1 MKRLIINAD
10 DLGLTSG
17 INRAVLEL
25 GRAGALT
32 SATLMAATPATEEAA
47 ESALR
52 QSSLG
57 IGCHVV
63 LVDGRPVLPAEKVPT
78 LVDTRRA
85 GPHSGKDTPR
95 FRPTLGALVTDLLR
109 GRVSEADIE
118 AEAVAQIRRLQQLD
132 LQVTHLDTHKH
143 THAFPRVLR
152 PLLRAA
158 VLCNVA
164 CVRNPFEPEW
174 SVTAASAGLKR
185 RLQVRALNT
194 QRAYFLEAT
203 EHIGMVTTD
212 GSLGVLATGSM
223 TAETL
228 RRTLDAMPEGTWELV
243 CHPGYCDASL
253 RAAGTRLLESRE
265 IEREALL
272 EVIPEVAAA
281 GVSLIHFGQLK
292 AASFAAVI

>member
-1 MKRLIINAD
+1 MKRLILNAD

-32 SATLMAATPATEEAA
+32 SATLMASAPATKEAA
-47 ESALR
+47 SAALR
-52 QSSLG
+52 QSDLG

-63 LVDGRPVLPAEKVPT
+63 LVDGRPTLPAETIPT
-78 LVDTRRA
+78 LIDPASPKRA
-85 GPHSGKDTPR
+85 PR
-95 FRPTLGALVTDLLR
+95 FRATLGALAADLVR
-109 GRVSEADIE
+109 GRVSEAEIE

-132 LQVTHLDTHKH
+132 LQVTHVDTHKH
-143 THAFPRVLR
+143 AHAFPRVFR

-174 SVTAASAGLKR
+174 SLAAAADSGLLR

-194 QRAYFLEAT
+194 QRRAFLAAAD
-203 EHIGMVTTD
+203 HIGMVTTD
-212 GSLGVLATGSM
+212 GALGVAATGSL

-228 RRTLDAMPEGTWELV
+228 RRMLGAMPDGTWELV
-243 CHPGYCDASL
+243 CHPGYCDSDL
-253 RAAGTRLLESRE
+253 RAAGTRLLGSRE
-265 IEREALL
+265 VEREALL
-272 EVIPEVAAA
+272 AAMPA
-281 GVSLIHFGQLK
+281 IRANGIALMHFGQLK
-292 AASFAAVI
+292 AASFLAVM